1 MKAVSDAT
9 TASGTASSRTGSGS
23 GSGSAPQPAGS
34 ETAAISA
41 AAATSPLVELS
52 SVASRFRNAVTSP
65 PVATMATTSQPD
77 DACSLILATRLV
89 VSYADALTEAYSN
102 MRGP

>member
-1 MKAVSDAT
+1 MKAVAE
-9 TASGTASSRTGSGS
+9 AVMLSGAMSSGMGV
-23 GSGSAPQPAGS
+23 GWAAGPAGW

-41 AAATSPLVELS
+41 AAATSPLLEPS
-52 SVASRFRNAVTSP
+52 SVDSRFMNAVTSP

-102 MRGP
+102 MPGP